1 MRGKAERSEIMIQ
14 FEKKET
20 KLEELI
26 VEILEEFDKVSNL
39 NLSSEAARAIIA
51 KAIVKKMDKMYE
63 YNLKYY
69 YK

>member
-1 MRGKAERSEIMIQ
+1 MIDG

-26 VEILEEFDKVSNL
+26 VEILEEFDKVSTL
-39 NLSSEAARAIIA
+39 SLSSKAAMSIIA
-51 KAIVKKMDKMYE
+51 IAIVRKVEKLYE

>member
-1 MRGKAERSEIMIQ
+1 VYKVIQ

-39 NLSSEAARAIIA
+39 NLSSEAARVIIA
-51 KAIVKKMDKMYE
+51 KAVVKKVDKMYE
-63 YNLKYY
+63 YNLKYF

>member
-1 MRGKAERSEIMIQ
+1 MIQ

-26 VEILEEFDKVSNL
+26 VEILEEFDKVSTL
-39 NLSSEAARAIIA
+39 NLSSEAARSIIA
-51 KAIVKKMDKMYE
+51 KAIVRKVEKMYE
-63 YNLKYY
+63 YNLKYF

>member
-1 MRGKAERSEIMIQ
+1 MIDG

-26 VEILEEFDKVSNL
+26 VEVLEEFNKVSKL
-39 NLSSEAARAIIA
+39 NLSSDAAKTIIA
-51 KAIVKKMDKMYE
+51 KAIVRKVEKMYE
-63 YNLKYY
+63 YNLKYF

>member
-1 MRGKAERSEIMIQ
+1 MIDG
-14 FEKKET
+14 FTKKET

-39 NLSSEAARAIIA
+39 NLSSKAARDIIA
-51 KAIVKKMDKMYE
+51 KAIVKKMGKMYE

>member
-1 MRGKAERSEIMIQ
+1 VISG

-26 VEILEEFDKVSNL
+26 VEILEEFNKVSDL
-39 NLSSEAARAIIA
+39 NLSSDAAKTIIA
-51 KAIVKKMDKMYE
+51 KAIVKKVEKMYE
-63 YNLKYY
+63 YNLKYF

>member
-1 MRGKAERSEIMIQ
+1 VRIVIDG

-26 VEILEEFDKVSNL
+26 VEILEEFNKVSDL
-39 NLSSEAARAIIA
+39 NLSSDAAKTIIA
-51 KAIVKKMDKMYE
+51 KAIVRKVEKMYE
-63 YNLKYY
+63 YNLKYF

>member
-1 MRGKAERSEIMIQ
+1 MISG

-26 VEILEEFDKVSNL
+26 VEVLEEFNKVSNL
-39 NLSSEAARAIIA
+39 NLSSDAAKTIIA
-51 KAIVKKMDKMYE
+51 KAIVRKVEKMYE
-63 YNLKYY
+63 YNLKYF